1 MFNEELKMT
10 LFFRMKLQVAEMLL
24 TLYSRFLDS
33 DEMLYFGFFLV
44 HMEGGSLRWLRP
56 LLLINSY
63 Y

>member
-1 MFNEELKMT
+1 
-10 LFFRMKLQVAEMLL
+10 MKLQVAEMHL

-33 DEMLYFGFFLV
+33 DETLFWGFFLV
-44 HMEGGSLRWLRP
+44 HMEGGPLHWLRH